1 MHHFIFGFIFYL
13 GFKSLT
19 LMATAATAR
28 LAVLAALTALLMTT
42 RTAAF
47 LRGERE
53 HFDGCMFIL
62 YGKKKKLY

>member
-1 MHHFIFGFIFYL
+1 
-13 GFKSLT
+13 
-19 LMATAATAR
+19 MATAATAR